1 MEKNSFVSTGRV
13 TLKDVANEARVSVAS
28 VSAVLGNRQI
38 ECRIGQATGE
48 KIRAV
53 ASMLGYLPNIGA
65 RQLRRGNTRTTDVVV
80 AFVTSDMAPFNNVN
94 RFVHALTNSATGS
107 SKQTRA
113 RSFSL
118 IVEFFKPDR
127 LQELPGLLT
136 GSQFNAAVIAN
147 TTPLDDR
154 YLSRIHLP
162 YPVVL
167 VNRTVSRFSCVCEA
181 PNTGGEA
188 AEILVNGIRRKKIA
202 VLHGT
207 PTTQATQ
214 TRVDS
219 FIAATVRLLG
229 RPAQVIAARNLSEI
243 GGYEAMSQFLNS
255 GERIDGLYCVSDHL
269 ALGAYHAIARC
280 RLGIPRDIAVIGTGD
295 HQGSAFYSPPLS
307 WVGASKDLIGEEV
320 SRLLLEQID
329 HPGRDP
335 KCAEIPVCI
344 KLRES
349 TGHRGEF

>member
-1 MEKNSFVSTGRV
+1 MDKNTYVSTGRV
-13 TLKDVANEARVSVAS
+13 TLQDVADEARISVAS

-38 ECRIGQATGE
+38 ERRIGQATAE
-48 KIRAV
+48 RIRAV
-53 ASMLGYLPNIGA
+53 ASRLGYLPNIGA
-65 RQLRRGNTRTTDVVV
+65 RQLRRGDTRATDIVV
-80 AFVTSDMAPFNNVN
+80 AFVTSDMAPFSNVN
-94 RFVHALTNSATGS
+94 QFVHALTNSVSIS
-107 SKQTRA
+107 SKRTRA

-118 IVEFFKPDR
+118 IVEFFKPGR

-136 GSQFNAAVIAN
+136 GNHFNAAVIAN

-154 YLSRIHLP
+154 YLSQIHLP

-167 VNRTVSRFSCVCEA
+167 VNRTVPRFSCVREA
-181 PNTGGEA
+181 PKTGAEA
-188 AEILVNGIRRKKIA
+188 AEILVHGIRRKKLA

-229 RPAQVIAARNLSEI
+229 SPAQVIAAHNLSEM
-243 GGYEAMSQFLNS
+243 GGYEAMSQFLNA
-255 GERIDGLYCVSDHL
+255 GQKIDGLYCVSDHL
-269 ALGAYHAIARC
+269 ALGAYHAITRC
-280 RLGIPRDIAVIGTGD
+280 RLGIPGDIAVIGTGD
-295 HQGSAFYSPPLS
+295 HQSSAFYSPPLS

-320 SRLLLEQID
+320 SRLLLGQID

-335 KCAEIPVCI
+335 ECSEIPVFI